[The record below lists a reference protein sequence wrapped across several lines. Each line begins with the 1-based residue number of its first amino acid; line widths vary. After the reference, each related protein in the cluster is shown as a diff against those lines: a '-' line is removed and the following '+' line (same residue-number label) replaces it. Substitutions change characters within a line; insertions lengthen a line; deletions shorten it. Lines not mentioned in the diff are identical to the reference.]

1 MDIYDFIM
9 GIGVFG
15 IVLVFI
21 FLICFP
27 LICAVIV
34 GTWAAGILGLS
45 GAVWWAFLGLF
56 VLIIL
61 LIIGALSSIANRKV

>member
-21 FLICFP
+21 FFICFP

-34 GTWAAGILGLS
+34 GMWAAGILGLS

>member
-9 GIGVFG
+9 GIGVLG

-21 FLICFP
+21 FLICLP

-34 GTWAAGILGLS
+34 GTWAAGTLGLS